1 MTFLEAAIE
10 VLRHEPEPLHFAEIA
25 KRAVQRNLLSHVGRD
40 PEAAMRTCLN
50 SAVRGEQAILTRNKP
65 GYYALTPGIALPPP
79 PAAPAVPEPVVAP
92 VKVAPP
98 VVQKPNDVEVKAEN
112 VEAKTRNAV
121 APAAPVAPASPAPAS
136 PASASPASASLEAE
150 AEGEEEGEPEGD
162 AEEGGGEEAGRSEGG
177 RRKRRRSRF
186 GVRGEAPPPQL
197 VAVKPSRRGADTS
210 RRSEVLQKVQQLE
223 FEAPRSAGLSGV
235 TDVALVMANAMSR
248 LAEERPELRGE
259 FESLQRGTAPVAQA
273 PAVHEGR
280 QGQYG
285 RKGQAPPQRERERER
300 ERHAQGNGGGPN
312 SGNGFGGNNAG
323 GGGNNFGNSA
333 GGNNFGNSA
342 GTSNAGGNS
351 SGANAG
357 ANNFGGNAGANN
369 FAGAQDEDDRGGRR
383 RRRRRR
389 RGRRVDWNGE
399 GGGDARGGAEAQ
411 AQGLLQQV
419 AQVLG
424 EAGARSL
431 HIRQIAENLANQN
444 VLGGEISEIERAVT
458 AAVLLDI
465 RKLGRAS
472 RFVARGDARYQ
483 LQAAR
488 LPGPA
493 AVSEQALRTAIA
505 AVEDETTAQIVQWLQ
520 SLGPRALEAIVRMYL
535 EREGFGLIATLPPTR
550 GVGKLVVSDP
560 ESEDE
565 DGRLLALVL
574 PRKTT
579 VDATAW
585 AGDGE
590 RNACGGY
597 LVFAMGE
604 PPDLAGEVRI
614 IQAHELARWLR
625 TQGIGVSTMTI
636 EVTVLDPTVIE
647 SISGLDT

>member
-65 GYYALTPGIALPPP
+65 GFYALTPGIELPPP
-79 PAAPAVPEPVVAP
+79 PAAPPEPVVVPVPVAAP
-92 VKVAPP
+92 VVARPVAPAVP
-98 VVQKPNDVEVKAEN
+98 VVQKTNDVEVKAAV
-112 VEAKTRNAV
+112 VEPPPRV
-121 APAAPVAPASPAPAS
+121 A
-136 PASASPASASLEAE
+136 EAGEEDE
-150 AEGEEEGEPEGD
+150 AEGEEEGSD
-162 AEEGGGEEAGRSEGG
+162 EAGRSGEGG

-197 VAVKPSRRGADTS
+197 VAVKPSRRGADTT

-248 LAEERPELRGE
+248 LAEERPELRSE
-259 FESLQRGTAPVAQA
+259 FESLQRGSAPVTQT
-273 PAVHEGR
+273 PGP
-280 QGQYG
+280 GQQQG
-285 RKGQAPPQRERERER
+285 RKGQQQPQRERERER
-300 ERHAQGNGGGPN
+300 PMQGNGNGGP
-312 SGNGFGGNNAG
+312 S
-323 GGGNNFGNSA
+323 GGGNNFG
-333 GGNNFGNSA
+333 
-342 GTSNAGGNS
+342 
-351 SGANAG
+351 
-357 ANNFGGNAGANN
+357 ANNFGAVQG
-369 FAGAQDEDDRGGRR
+369 DDDDRGGRR

-389 RGRRVDWNGE
+389 RGRRVEWTGD
-399 GGGDARGGAEAQ
+399 GGGDMRGGAEAQ

-424 EAGARSL
+424 EAGPRSL
-431 HIRQIAENLANQN
+431 HIRQIAENLANQS

-465 RKLGRAS
+465 SKLGRAS

-493 AVSEQALRTAIA
+493 AASEQGLRAAIA
-505 AVEDETTAQIVQWLQ
+505 VVDEETTAQIVQWLQ

-535 EREGFGLIATLPPTR
+535 DREGFGLIATLPPTR

-565 DGRLLALVL
+565 DGRLLTLVL
-574 PRKTT
+574 PRKTV

-590 RNACGGY
+590 RNACGGT

-604 PPDLAGEVRI
+604 PPDLAGEVRTV
-614 IQAHELARWLR
+614 QAHELARWLR
-625 TQGIGVSTMTI
+625 TAGIGVSTLTV
-636 EVTVLDPTVIE
+636 EVTVLDATVIE

>member
-65 GYYALTPGIALPPP
+65 GYYALTPGIELPPP
-79 PAAPAVPEPVVAP
+79 PAAPPVPEPAPVVVAAP
-92 VKVAPP
+92 V
-98 VVQKPNDVEVKAEN
+98 VVQKANDAAPKAEV
-112 VEAKTRNAV
+112 VEAQPR
-121 APAAPVAPASPAPAS
+121 APERAAPEGGE
-136 PASASPASASLEAE
+136 EAE
-150 AEGEEEGEPEGD
+150 EEGGEGEEE
-162 AEEGGGEEAGRSEGG
+162 GGEEAGRSEGG

-248 LAEERPELRGE
+248 LAEERPELRSE
-259 FESLQRGTAPVAQA
+259 FESLQRGSAPVAQTPAA
-273 PAVHEGR
+273 PEAR
-280 QGQYG
+280 PGQHG
-285 RKGQAPPQRERERER
+285 RKGQGPPPRPAQG
-300 ERHAQGNGGGPN
+300 QGNGGGA
-312 SGNGFGGNNAG
+312 GNGGANNSGNNAG
-323 GGGNNFGNSA
+323 N
-333 GGNNFGNSA
+333 
-342 GTSNAGGNS
+342 
-351 SGANAG
+351 NAG
-357 ANNFGGNAGANN
+357 ASNFGGSFG
-369 FAGAQDEDDRGGRR
+369 GAQADEDDRGGRR

-389 RGRRVDWNGE
+389 RGRRVEWSGE

-431 HIRQIAENLANQN
+431 HVRQIAENLAGQN

-458 AAVLLDI
+458 AALLLDI
-465 RKLGRAS
+465 SKLGRAS

-483 LQAAR
+483 LQGAR
-488 LPGPA
+488 LPAPA
-493 AVSEQALRTAIA
+493 AAAEQALRA
-505 AVEDETTAQIVQWLQ
+505 ALAVVDDETTAQLVQWLQ
-520 SLGPRALEAIVRMYL
+520 SLGPRSLEAIVRMYL

-579 VDATAW
+579 VDPGAW

-590 RNACGGY
+590 RNACGGH

-604 PPDLAGEVRI
+604 APDLPGELRT

-625 TQGIGVSTMTI
+625 TQGIGVSAMTI
-636 EVTVLDPTVIE
+636 EVTVLDATVIE

>member
-65 GYYALTPGIALPPP
+65 GFYALTPGIELPP
-79 PAAPAVPEPVVAP
+79 PAAPPEPVA
-92 VKVAPP
+92 
-98 VVQKPNDVEVKAEN
+98 
-112 VEAKTRNAV
+112 AV
-121 APAAPVAPASPAPAS
+121 PAAPAAPAAVVAAAAPDVQKSNDVDVKA
-136 PASASPASASLEAE
+136 AVVEAPSRAPE
-150 AEGEEEGEPEGD
+150 AQDEDEGEGEDE
-162 AEEGGGEEAGRSEGG
+162 GGEEPGRGAEGG

-197 VAVKPSRRGADTS
+197 VAVKPSRRGADTT

-248 LAEERPELRGE
+248 LAEERPELRSE
-259 FESLQRGTAPVAQA
+259 FESLQRGSAPVTQTSG
-273 PAVHEGR
+273 P
-280 QGQYG
+280 GQQHG
-285 RKGQAPPQRERERER
+285 RKPQPQPQPPQRERPMQ
-300 ERHAQGNGGGPN
+300 AQGNGPGPGGP
-312 SGNGFGGNNAG
+312 SG
-323 GGGNNFGNSA
+323 GGSFGASNNFGA
-333 GGNNFGNSA
+333 
-342 GTSNAGGNS
+342 
-351 SGANAG
+351 
-357 ANNFGGNAGANN
+357 
-369 FAGAQDEDDRGGRR
+369 AQADDDDRGGRR

-389 RGRRVDWNGE
+389 RGRRVEWNGE

-419 AQVLG
+419 AQVLA
-424 EAGARSL
+424 EAGPRSL
-431 HIRQIAENLANQN
+431 HIRQIAENLANQS

-458 AAVLLDI
+458 AALLLDI
-465 RKLGRAS
+465 GKLGRAS

-493 AVSEQALRTAIA
+493 AASEQGLRAALA
-505 AVEDETTAQIVQWLQ
+505 AVDEETTAQIVQWLQ

-574 PRKTT
+574 PRKTA

-590 RNACGGY
+590 RNACGGT

-604 PPDLAGEVRI
+604 PPDLAGEVRMVS
-614 IQAHELARWLR
+614 AHELARWLR
-625 TQGIGVSTMTI
+625 TAGIGVSTMTI
-636 EVTVLDPTVIE
+636 EVTVLDATVIE

>member
-65 GYYALTPGIALPPP
+65 GFYALTPGIELPPP
-79 PAAPAVPEPVVAP
+79 PAAPPEPVVAAP
-92 VKVAPP
+92 VPMPAPVVAKPAVP
-98 VVQKPNDVEVKAEN
+98 VVQKTNDVEVKAVV
-112 VEAKTRNAV
+112 VEAPPR
-121 APAAPVAPASPAPAS
+121 AA
-136 PASASPASASLEAE
+136 EAGDEEE
-150 AEGEEEGEPEGD
+150 AEGEEEGP
-162 AEEGGGEEAGRSEGG
+162 EEAGRSGEGG

-197 VAVKPSRRGADTS
+197 VAVKPSRRGADTT

-248 LAEERPELRGE
+248 LAEERPELRSE
-259 FESLQRGTAPVAQA
+259 FESLQRGSA
-273 PAVHEGR
+273 PATQTSG
-280 QGQYG
+280 QGQQQQG
-285 RKGQAPPQRERERER
+285 RKGQQPQQPQQQQQRERPTQT
-300 ERHAQGNGGGPN
+300 QGNGNGNGGP
-312 SGNGFGGNNAG
+312 S
-323 GGGNNFGNSA
+323 GGGNNFA
-333 GGNNFGNSA
+333 
-342 GTSNAGGNS
+342 
-351 SGANAG
+351 
-357 ANNFGGNAGANN
+357 ANNFGAVQG
-369 FAGAQDEDDRGGRR
+369 DDDDRGGRR

-389 RGRRVDWNGE
+389 RGRRVEWTGE
-399 GGGDARGGAEAQ
+399 GGGDVRGGAEAQ

-424 EAGARSL
+424 EAGPRSL
-431 HIRQIAENLANQN
+431 HIRQIAENLANQS

-465 RKLGRAS
+465 SKLGRAS

-493 AVSEQALRTAIA
+493 AASEQGLRAAIA
-505 AVEDETTAQIVQWLQ
+505 VVDEETTAQIVQWLQ

-535 EREGFGLIATLPPTR
+535 DREGFGLIATLPPTR

-565 DGRLLALVL
+565 DGRLLTLVL
-574 PRKTT
+574 PRKTV

-590 RNACGGY
+590 RNACGGT

-604 PPDLAGEVRI
+604 PPDLAGEVRTV
-614 IQAHELARWLR
+614 QAHELARWLR
-625 TQGIGVSTMTI
+625 TAGIGVSTLTV
-636 EVTVLDPTVIE
+636 EVTVLDATVIE

>member
-1 MTFLEAAIE
+1 M
-10 VLRHEPEPLHFAEIA
+10 
-25 KRAVQRNLLSHVGRD
+25 Q
-40 PEAAMRTCLN
+40 
-50 SAVRGEQAILTRNKP
+50 
-65 GYYALTPGIALPPP
+65 
-79 PAAPAVPEPVVAP
+79 
-92 VKVAPP
+92 
-98 VVQKPNDVEVKAEN
+98 
-112 VEAKTRNAV
+112 
-121 APAAPVAPASPAPAS
+121 
-136 PASASPASASLEAE
+136 
-150 AEGEEEGEPEGD
+150 
-162 AEEGGGEEAGRSEGG
+162 
-177 RRKRRRSRF
+177 
-186 GVRGEAPPPQL
+186 
-197 VAVKPSRRGADTS
+197 
-210 RRSEVLQKVQQLE
+210 
-223 FEAPRSAGLSGV
+223 
-235 TDVALVMANAMSR
+235 
-248 LAEERPELRGE
+248 
-259 FESLQRGTAPVAQA
+259 
-273 PAVHEGR
+273 
-280 QGQYG
+280 
-285 RKGQAPPQRERERER
+285 
-300 ERHAQGNGGGPN
+300 AQGNGPGPSGG
-312 SGNGFGGNNAG
+312 GFGAS
-323 GGGNNFGNSA
+323 NNFGA
-333 GGNNFGNSA
+333 GNS
-342 GTSNAGGNS
+342 
-351 SGANAG
+351 
-357 ANNFGGNAGANN
+357 FGG
-369 FAGAQDEDDRGGRR
+369 AQADDDDRGGRR

-389 RGRRVDWNGE
+389 RGRRVEWSGE

-424 EAGARSL
+424 EAGNRSL
-431 HIRQIAENLANQN
+431 HIRQIAENLANQS
-444 VLGGEISEIERAVT
+444 VMGGEISEIERAVT

-493 AVSEQALRTAIA
+493 AVSEQGLRAAIA
-505 AVEDETTAQIVQWLQ
+505 AVDEETTAQIVQWLQ

-560 ESEDE
+560 ESDDE

-574 PRKTT
+574 PRKTA

-604 PPDLAGEVRI
+604 PPDLAGEVRT

-625 TQGIGVSTMTI
+625 TQGIGVSTMSI
-636 EVTVLDPTVIE
+636 EVTVLDATVIE

>member
-65 GYYALTPGIALPPP
+65 GYYALTPGIPLPPP
-79 PAAPAVPEPVVAP
+79 PAAPPAPEPVAVVTAAP
-92 VKVAPP
+92 EGEK
-98 VVQKPNDVEVKAEN
+98 KSNDTELKREVVEVKPRAP
-112 VEAKTRNAV
+112 EAAV
-121 APAAPVAPASPAPAS
+121 AVAAPGD
-136 PASASPASASLEAE
+136 ETE
-150 AEGEEEGEPEGD
+150 AEGEDEGTEEP
-162 AEEGGGEEAGRSEGG
+162 GRSEGG

-197 VAVKPSRRGADTS
+197 VAVKPSRRGADTG

-223 FEAPRSAGLSGV
+223 FEAPRSAGLTGV

-248 LAEERPELRGE
+248 LAEERPELRSE
-259 FESLQRGTAPVAQA
+259 FESLQRGGGSTAQA
-273 PAVHEGR
+273 PAAVESR
-280 QGQYG
+280 PALQG
-285 RKGQAPPQRERERER
+285 RKGHGPPPRSGQP
-300 ERHAQGNGGGPN
+300 GNGAGQA
-312 SGNGFGGNNAG
+312 SGNFGGGHGGAGHAGASNFAGKTGEGFGG
-323 GGGNNFGNSA
+323 
-333 GGNNFGNSA
+333 
-342 GTSNAGGNS
+342 
-351 SGANAG
+351 
-357 ANNFGGNAGANN
+357 
-369 FAGAQDEDDRGGRR
+369 AQADEDDRGGRR

-389 RGRRVDWNGE
+389 RGRRAEWSGE

-424 EAGARSL
+424 GAGARSL
-431 HIRQIAENLANQN
+431 HIRQIAENLAGQN

-458 AAVLLDI
+458 AALLLDI
-465 RKLGRAS
+465 SKLGRAS

-488 LPGPA
+488 LPA
-493 AVSEQALRTAIA
+493 AAAAAEQALRA
-505 AVEDETTAQIVQWLQ
+505 ALGVVDEETTAQLVQWLQ
-520 SLGPRALEAIVRMYL
+520 SLGPRSLEAIVRMYL
-535 EREGFGLIATLPPTR
+535 EREGFGLVATLPPSR
-550 GVGKLVVSDP
+550 GVGKLVVGDP

-579 VDATAW
+579 VDASAW

-590 RNACGGY
+590 RNGCDGH

-604 PPDLAGEVRI
+604 PPEMAGDPRVI
-614 IQAHELARWLR
+614 GPHELARWLR
-625 TQGIGVSTMTI
+625 TQGIAVSTMSI
-636 EVTVLDPTVIE
+636 AVTVLDPTVIE

>member
-65 GYYALTPGIALPPP
+65 GYYALTPGIELPP
-79 PAAPAVPEPVVAP
+79 APVAPEPVV
-92 VKVAPP
+92 V
-98 VVQKPNDVEVKAEN
+98 
-112 VEAKTRNAV
+112 
-121 APAAPVAPASPAPAS
+121 AAPVAPRVAAAAPKPAPVVAQKTNDVELKADVVEVAQRAPGGVAAAS
-136 PASASPASASLEAE
+136 EADEDGEEE
-150 AEGEEEGEPEGD
+150 AEGEEE
-162 AEEGGGEEAGRSEGG
+162 AGGEEPGRSDGG

-210 RRSEVLQKVQQLE
+210 RRSEVLQKVQLE
-223 FEAPRSAGLSGV
+223 FEAPRSAGLTGV

-259 FESLQRGTAPVAQA
+259 FESLQRGSAPVTQA
-273 PAVHEGR
+273 PAAPEGR
-280 QGQYG
+280 HGQHG
-285 RKGQAPPQRERERER
+285 RKGQAPPQRERSMP
-300 ERHAQGNGGGPN
+300 AQGGGSNGGN
-312 SGNGFGGNNAG
+312 ATGFGGNSFSNSGSNG
-323 GGGNNFGNSA
+323 GSNSA
-333 GGNNFGNSA
+333 FSA
-342 GTSNAGGNS
+342 QA
-351 SGANAG
+351 
-357 ANNFGGNAGANN
+357 
-369 FAGAQDEDDRGGRR
+369 DEDDRGGRR

-389 RGRRVDWNGE
+389 RGRRVEWSGE
-399 GGGDARGGAEAQ
+399 GGGDARGGADAQ

-431 HIRQIAENLANQN
+431 HIRQIAENLANQS

-458 AAVLLDI
+458 AALLLDI
-465 RKLGRAS
+465 SKLGRAS

-493 AVSEQALRTAIA
+493 AASEQNLRAAL
-505 AVEDETTAQIVQWLQ
+505 AVVDEETTSQLVQWLQ

-535 EREGFGLIATLPPTR
+535 EREGFGLITTLPPTR

-560 ESEDE
+560 ESDDE

-574 PRKTT
+574 PRKTA

-585 AGDGE
+585 GGDGE

-604 PPDLAGEVRI
+604 PPELAGEARTV
-614 IQAHELARWLR
+614 QAHELARWLR
-625 TQGIGVSTMTI
+625 TQGIAVSTMAV
-636 EVTVLDPTVIE
+636 EVTVLDATVIE

>member
-1 MTFLEAAIE
+1 
-10 VLRHEPEPLHFAEIA
+10 
-25 KRAVQRNLLSHVGRD
+25 
-40 PEAAMRTCLN
+40 MRTCLN

-65 GYYALTPGIALPPP
+65 GYYALTPGIELPP
-79 PAAPAVPEPVVAP
+79 APVAPEPVV
-92 VKVAPP
+92 V
-98 VVQKPNDVEVKAEN
+98 
-112 VEAKTRNAV
+112 
-121 APAAPVAPASPAPAS
+121 AAPVAPRVAAAAPRPAPVVAQKTNDVELKADVVEVAHRAPGGVAAAS
-136 PASASPASASLEAE
+136 EADEDGEEE
-150 AEGEEEGEPEGD
+150 AEGEEE
-162 AEEGGGEEAGRSEGG
+162 AGGEEPGRSDGG

-210 RRSEVLQKVQQLE
+210 RRSEVLQKVQLE
-223 FEAPRSAGLSGV
+223 FEAPRSAGLTGV

-259 FESLQRGTAPVAQA
+259 FESLQRGSAPVTQA
-273 PAVHEGR
+273 PAAPEGR
-280 QGQYG
+280 HGQHG
-285 RKGQAPPQRERERER
+285 RKGQAPPQRERSMQ
-300 ERHAQGNGGGPN
+300 AQGGGSNGG
-312 SGNGFGGNNAG
+312 SGAG
-323 GGGNNFGNSA
+323 GF
-333 GGNNFGNSA
+333 
-342 GTSNAGGNS
+342 NAN
-351 SGANAG
+351 SGANNGANSG
-357 ANNFGGNAGANN
+357 ANNAFS
-369 FAGAQDEDDRGGRR
+369 GAQADDDDRGGRR

-389 RGRRVDWNGE
+389 RGRRVEWTGE

-431 HIRQIAENLANQN
+431 HIRQIAENLANQS

-458 AAVLLDI
+458 AALLLDI
-465 RKLGRAS
+465 SKLGRAS

-493 AVSEQALRTAIA
+493 AASEQNLRAAL
-505 AVEDETTAQIVQWLQ
+505 AVVDEETTSQLVQWLQ

-535 EREGFGLIATLPPTR
+535 EREGFGLVATLPPTR

-560 ESEDE
+560 ESDDE

-574 PRKTT
+574 PRKTA

-585 AGDGE
+585 GGDGE

-604 PPDLAGEVRI
+604 PPDLGGEARTV
-614 IQAHELARWLR
+614 QAHELARWLR
-625 TQGIGVSTMTI
+625 TQGIAVSTMAI
-636 EVTVLDPTVIE
+636 EVTVLDATVIE

>member
-65 GYYALTPGIALPPP
+65 GFYALTPGIELPPP
-79 PAAPAVPEPVVAP
+79 PAAPPESVVVA
-92 VKVAPP
+92 APAPARAVVP
-98 VVQKPNDVEVKAEN
+98 VVQKSNDVEVKAAV
-112 VEAKTRNAV
+112 VEVAVRAPEPPRAV
-121 APAAPVAPASPAPAS
+121 AEAAVDPGD
-136 PASASPASASLEAE
+136 
-150 AEGEEEGEPEGD
+150 EGEDEGEGE
-162 AEEGGGEEAGRSEGG
+162 EEGGGEEAGRSGEGG

-197 VAVKPSRRGADTS
+197 VAVKPSRRGADTT

-248 LAEERPELRGE
+248 LAEERPELRSE
-259 FESLQRGTAPVAQA
+259 FESLQRGSAPVTQA
-273 PAVHEGR
+273 PAAPEGR
-280 QGQYG
+280 PGQQQQHG
-285 RKGQAPPQRERERER
+285 RKGPPQQQPQQRDRDRDR
-300 ERHAQGNGGGPN
+300 PMQAQGNGPGPSGG
-312 SGNGFGGNNAG
+312 GFGAS
-323 GGGNNFGNSA
+323 NNFGA
-333 GGNNFGNSA
+333 GNS
-342 GTSNAGGNS
+342 
-351 SGANAG
+351 
-357 ANNFGGNAGANN
+357 FGG
-369 FAGAQDEDDRGGRR
+369 AQADDDDRGGRR

-389 RGRRVDWNGE
+389 RGRRVEWSGE

-424 EAGARSL
+424 EAGNRSL
-431 HIRQIAENLANQN
+431 HIRQIAENLANQS
-444 VLGGEISEIERAVT
+444 VMGGEISEIERAVT

-493 AVSEQALRTAIA
+493 AVSEQGLRAAIA
-505 AVEDETTAQIVQWLQ
+505 AVDEETTAQIVQWLQ

-560 ESEDE
+560 ESDDE

-574 PRKTT
+574 PRKTA

-604 PPDLAGEVRI
+604 PPDLAGEVRT

-625 TQGIGVSTMTI
+625 TQGIGVSTMSI
-636 EVTVLDPTVIE
+636 EVTVLDATVIE

>member
-65 GYYALTPGIALPPP
+65 GFYALTPGIELPPP
-79 PAAPAVPEPVVAP
+79 PAAPPEPVVVVPVRAP
-92 VKVAPP
+92 AP
-98 VVQKPNDVEVKAEN
+98 VVQKANDVEVKAAPVEVAPRI
-112 VEAKTRNAV
+112 VEAPRGAE
-121 APAAPVAPASPAPAS
+121 APVDAGD
-136 PASASPASASLEAE
+136 EGG
-150 AEGEEEGEPEGD
+150 EGEEEGG
-162 AEEGGGEEAGRSEGG
+162 EEEGGEEAGRSGEGG

-197 VAVKPSRRGADTS
+197 VAVKPSRRGADTT

-248 LAEERPELRGE
+248 LAEERPELRSE
-259 FESLQRGTAPVAQA
+259 FESLQRGSAPVSQA
-273 PAVHEGR
+273 PAAPEGR
-280 QGQYG
+280 PGQQQQHG
-285 RKGQAPPQRERERER
+285 RKGQQQQQQQQRERPMQ
-300 ERHAQGNGGGPN
+300 AQGNGNGPG
-312 SGNGFGGNNAG
+312 SG
-323 GGGNNFGNSA
+323 GGG
-333 GGNNFGNSA
+333 GGGF
-342 GTSNAGGNS
+342 
-351 SGANAG
+351 GANSN
-357 ANNFGGNAGANN
+357 NNFGGANSNN
-369 FAGAQDEDDRGGRR
+369 FGGAQGDEDDRGGRR

-389 RGRRVDWNGE
+389 RGRRVEWNGE

-493 AVSEQALRTAIA
+493 AVSEQGLRAAL
-505 AVEDETTAQIVQWLQ
+505 AVVDEETTAQIVQWLQ

-535 EREGFGLIATLPPTR
+535 DREGFGLIATLPPIR

-560 ESEDE
+560 ESDDE
-565 DGRLLALVL
+565 DGRLLTLVL
-574 PRKTT
+574 PRKTA

-590 RNACGGY
+590 RNACGGI

-604 PPDLAGEVRI
+604 PPDLAGEVRT
-614 IQAHELARWLR
+614 IQAHEMARWLR

-636 EVTVLDPTVIE
+636 EVTVLDATVIE